1 MGLEVC
7 RYVCRPACDRRLVSR
22 KASLLYGVIHLV
34 NTQGKG
40 VCKSVRLEV
49 IELLVEGGAILSE
62 KPPYVVMTLSIIYL
76 FADHLLTFYFDI
88 FSLCSHLLCFL

>member
-7 RYVCRPACDRRLVSR
+7 RYVCRPAWDRRLVSR

-49 IELLVEGGAILSE
+49 IELLVEGGSNTFR
-62 KPPYVVMTLSIIYL
+62 KTSVRGNDTFHYL
-76 FADHLLTFYFDI
+76 FI
-88 FSLCSHLLCFL
+88 C